1 MQLEAIPVP
10 SVAAQTQQLDI
21 HLSLNFNEH
30 WEPLLGGRVKFG
42 LQGGTLKL
50 YLENCEIPV
59 ASRQLVGCFKLLP
72 IEETLPI
79 KSSAENLVS
88 ESQRGVQG
96 GEKAE
101 KIKETES
108 IFCHV
113 STISDD
119 TTPAWIF
126 AVEQGKS
133 VLKGLLK
140 SAKLG
145 ELAAETISDGSGF
158 SSC

>member
-59 ASRQLVGCFKLLP
+59 ASRQLVGSFKLWP
-72 IEETLPI
+72 IEETLPRQNSSRNFSER
-79 KSSAENLVS
+79 KSTGSSGRREGGKNQGNREHIVS
-88 ESQRGVQG
+88 RFHN
-96 GEKAE
+96 KR
-101 KIKETES
+101 
-108 IFCHV
+108 
-113 STISDD
+113 
-119 TTPAWIF
+119 
-126 AVEQGKS
+126 
-133 VLKGLLK
+133 
-140 SAKLG
+140 
-145 ELAAETISDGSGF
+145 
-158 SSC
+158 